1 MDAREVSVDSRAVPL
16 YPGIERYLVE
26 VASEVGRIPDDRSQA
41 LDRLAGFIA
50 AQATAGQPS
59 RLTFICTHNSR
70 RSQLAQ
76 IWARTAAAHVGVPG
90 VETYS
95 GGTEPTAFNPR
106 AVAAMRR
113 AGFRIDVPDEGDNP
127 VYRVRFADDGEPM
140 ECFSKLYHQAPNPSR
155 DFCAVMTCAAADEAC
170 PFVAGAAERISL
182 PYADPGIFDGSDREA
197 AAYDER
203 CRQIAREMLA
213 VFSKV

>member
-1 MDAREVSVDSRAVPL
+1 V
-16 YPGIERYLVE
+16 
-26 VASEVGRIPDDRSQA
+26 A

-50 AQATAGQPS
+50 ARATAGRPS

-70 RSQLAQ
+70 RSQMAQ
-76 IWARTAAAHVGVPG
+76 TWAHAAAYHFGVGG
-90 VETYS
+90 VECYS
-95 GGTEPTAFNPR
+95 GGTEATAFNPR

-113 AGFRIDVPDEGDNP
+113 AGFRIDDPDGGDNP
-127 VYRVRFADDGEPM
+127 VYRVRFAQGEEPM
-140 ECFSKLYHQAPNPSR
+140 ECFSKLYHQAPNPDR
-155 DFCAVMTCAAADEAC
+155 DFCAVMTCSAADAAC
-170 PFVAGAAERISL
+170 PIVIGADERISL
-182 PYADPGIFDGSDREA
+182 PYEDPGFFDGSDREA

>member
-1 MDAREVSVDSRAVPL
+1 VDNRAVPF
-16 YPGIERYLVE
+16 YSEIGEYLTDVLPE
-26 VASEVGRIPDDRSQA
+26 CDRIPYERRVA

-50 AQATAGQPS
+50 ARATAGWPS

-70 RSQLAQ
+70 RSQMAQ
-76 IWARTAAAHVGVPG
+76 LWAQAAAARFGVAG
-90 VETYS
+90 VECYS
-95 GGTEPTAFNPR
+95 GGTEAAAFNPR

-113 AGFRIDVPDEGDNP
+113 AGFRIDDPDGGDNP
-127 VYRVRFADDGEPM
+127 VYRVRFAEGEEPM
-140 ECFSKLYHQAPNPSR
+140 ECFSKLYHQAPNPDR
-155 DFCAVMTCAAADEAC
+155 DFCAVMTCSAADAGC
-170 PFVAGAAERISL
+170 PIVRGAAERISL
-182 PYADPGIFDGSDREA
+182 PYDDPGFFDGSDREA

>member
-1 MDAREVSVDSRAVPL
+1 VSL
-16 YPGIERYLVE
+16 YPEIESYI
-26 VASEVGRIPDDRSQA
+26 SELIDELDRIPPERREA

-50 AQATAGQPS
+50 ARATAGRPS

-70 RSQLAQ
+70 RSHICQ
-76 IWARTAAAHVGVPG
+76 IWAQAAAYHFGLAG

-95 GGTEPTAFNPR
+95 GGTEATAFNPR

-113 AGFRIDVPDEGDNP
+113 VGFRIDPDGGDNP
-127 VYRVRFADDGEPM
+127 VYRVRFADGGEPM
-140 ECFSKLYHQAPNPSR
+140 ECFSKLYHQAPNPDR
-155 DFCAVMTCAAADEAC
+155 DFCAVMTCSAADAAC
-170 PFVAGAAERISL
+170 PIVVGAAERISL
-182 PYADPGIFDGSDREA
+182 PYDDPGFFDGSDREA